1 MLLLLKLAL
10 VPASILLA
18 SLAARRFGHAISGV
32 LSGLPLIAAP
42 VIGGLLIDH
51 GAARVA
57 AIGSATLASVPAAIA
72 HIVAFSWLSRRL
84 PWWACLAGAALA
96 FAAIGWVVT
105 APAWPAPTLTGI
117 AAPFVALAIMPR
129 VPPLAGGVPV
139 PRGEIAMR
147 VAAAVT
153 LAAVI
158 LLGADTLPA
167 RVSGLL
173 LAFPITGSILP
184 SFTLPVYGR
193 CATISLLRGF
203 ANGLIGFTA
212 FFLFLPALLGAG
224 ASRAAAFAAASRKPW
239 RSSPRWQR
247 PCSPPGWC
255 TACAARPHAA

>member
-1 MLLLLKLAL
+1 MLLILKLAL

-42 VIGGLLIDH
+42 VIGGLLIDLDPMQ
-51 GAARVA
+51 VA
-57 AIGSATLASVPAAIA
+57 AIGAATLASVPAAIA
-72 HIVAFSWLSRRL
+72 HIVAFAWLSRRL

-96 FAAIGWVVT
+96 FAAVGWIVT
-105 APAWPAPTLTGI
+105 APGWPLPRLAGV

-129 VPPLAGGVPV
+129 SPRLAGGVYV

-147 VAAAVT
+147 VGAAVA

-158 LLGADTLPA
+158 ILGADTLPA

-193 CATISLLRGF
+193 PATISLLRGF

-212 FFLFLPALLGAG
+212 FFLALTTLLVRYESKTAAFFAALAATVVAAWLVHWLRG
-224 ASRAAAFAAASRKPW
+224 AAAR
-239 RSSPRWQR
+239 RLPR
-247 PCSPPGWC
+247 
-255 TACAARPHAA
+255 A

>member
-42 VIGGLLIDH
+42 VVGGLLIDLEP
-51 GAARVA
+51 ARVA
-57 AIGSATLASVPAAIA
+57 AIGTATLASVPAAIA
-72 HIVAFSWLSRRL
+72 HIVAFSWLSRRV
-84 PWWACLAGAALA
+84 PWWGCLAGAAFS
-96 FAAIGWVVT
+96 FAAVGWIVT
-105 APAWPAPTLTGI
+105 APAWPAPTLAGI
-117 AAPFVALAIMPR
+117 VAPFVALAIMPR
-129 VPPLAGGVPV
+129 VPPLAGGVHV
-139 PRGEIAMR
+139 PRGEIAAR

-153 LAAVI
+153 LAAII

-184 SFTLPVYGR
+184 SFTLPVHGR
-193 CATISLLRGF
+193 PATISLLRGF

-212 FFLFLPALLGAG
+212 FFLALTTLLVRYE
-224 ASRAAAFAAASRKPW
+224 SKAAAFFAALAAAVVAAWMVHRL
-239 RSSPRWQR
+239 R
-247 PCSPPGWC
+247 G
-255 TACAARPHAA
+255 AAARRLPRA

>member
-1 MLLLLKLAL
+1 MLLILKLAL

-42 VIGGLLIDH
+42 VIGGLLIDLDP
-51 GAARVA
+51 AQVA
-57 AIGSATLASVPAAIA
+57 AIGAATLASVPAAIA
-72 HIVAFSWLSRRL
+72 HIVAFAWLSRRL

-96 FAAIGWVVT
+96 FAAVGWIVT
-105 APAWPAPTLTGI
+105 APGWPLPRLAGV

-129 VPPLAGGVPV
+129 SPRLAGGVYV

-147 VAAAVT
+147 VGAAVA

-158 LLGADTLPA
+158 ILGADTLPA

-184 SFTLPVYGR
+184 SFTLPAYGHP
-193 CATISLLRGF
+193 ATVNLLRGF

-224 ASRAAAFAAASRKPW
+224 ASRAAAFAAALAAAVLAAWLVHRFRGATAR
-239 RSSPRWQR
+239 RSPE
-247 PCSPPGWC
+247 P
-255 TACAARPHAA
+255 

>member
-18 SLAARRFGHAISGV
+18 SLAARRFGHAVSGV

-42 VIGGLLIDH
+42 VVGGLLIDH
-51 GAARVA
+51 ESAQVA
-57 AIGSATLASVPAAIA
+57 AIGAATLASVPAAIA
-72 HIVAFSWLSRRL
+72 HIVAFSWLSHRL
-84 PWWACLAGAALA
+84 PWWGCLAGAALS
-96 FAAIGWVVT
+96 FAAVGGIVT
-105 APAWPAPTLTGI
+105 APGWPAPTLAGV

-129 VPPLAGGVPV
+129 APPLTGGVHV
-139 PRGEIAMR
+139 PHGEIAAR
-147 VAAAVT
+147 VTAAAT
-153 LAAVI
+153 LAAIV

-193 CATISLLRGF
+193 SATISLLRGF

-212 FFLFLPALLGAG
+212 FFLALSVLLGRG
-224 ASRAAAFAAASRKPW
+224 ASKHAAFFAALAAAAVAAWLVHRLRGAAAR
-239 RSSPRWQR
+239 RR
-247 PCSPPGWC
+247 
-255 TACAARPHAA
+255 ARA